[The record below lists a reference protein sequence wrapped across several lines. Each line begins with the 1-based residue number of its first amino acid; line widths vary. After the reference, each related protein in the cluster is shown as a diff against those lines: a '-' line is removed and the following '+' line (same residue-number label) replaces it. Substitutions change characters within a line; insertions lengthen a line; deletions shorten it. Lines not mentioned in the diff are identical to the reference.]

1 MLRKGQHQ
9 QKLSKK
15 EFPFGL
21 DFSTNNRTS
30 RAFSFEFIKF
40 NLVYI
45 VDRFL
50 SIAQRAAIRDLCKWH
65 DLSD

>member
-1 MLRKGQHQ
+1 MLRTGQHQ

-30 RAFSFEFIKF
+30 SAFSFEFINF

-45 VDRFL
+45 VDRFS
-50 SIAQRAAIRDLCKWH
+50 SIARLAVIHVQCKWH
-65 DLSD
+65 GLSD